1 MNVPPDSATTELR
14 AQTFEQPGQTA
25 GSLGEPGRILLV
37 SCYELGH
44 QPLNLAFPLA
54 YLEDA
59 GYQPAAVDI
68 SVEQLDDETIC
79 NARFVAVSVPMHTA
93 LRLGEQVV
101 RRIRKINPDITVCF
115 YGLYAWMNA
124 DYLLREHA
132 DAVIGG
138 EYEQPLL
145 ELIQRTERGGAEP
158 IDGVGEPGRKSDPSI
173 IRIRFPEPDRSR
185 LPAMEHYAHLLIDGK
200 AVPAGYA
207 ETTRGCAHTCLHCP
221 VVPIYHGRFF
231 AIPREVVLNDIRQQ
245 VQAGAG
251 HITFGD
257 PDFLNGPTHAL
268 RVCRALHEEFPH
280 VTFDMTTRIE
290 HILENRD
297 RFQEFAELGCVFV
310 ISAVESISETVL
322 AKIDKGHTKADV
334 VEALHIL
341 EDAGIAM
348 RPSLLPFTPWTT
360 IDDYIELL
368 EFAEEH
374 DLIEN
379 IDPVH
384 FSIRLLVPPESALLS
399 EPDANEWVGE
409 LDEAAYSYTW
419 SNPDPRVDALQREI
433 ARIVE
438 AASACD
444 ADPYDTFEQIRSAT
458 YRIADIDP
466 PAQPERPRR
475 RWRRPPRLTESW
487 FC

>member
-1 MNVPPDSATTELR
+1 MPSDPSSLVNTLQTQSVPSSIR
-14 AQTFEQPGQTA
+14 
-25 GSLGEPGRILLV
+25 EPGGVLLI

-44 QPLNLAFPLA
+44 QPLNLAFPLT
-54 YLEDA
+54 YLRAA
-59 GYQPAAVDI
+59 GFDPVAVDT
-68 SVEQLDDETIC
+68 SVEDLDDETIRK
-79 NARFVAVSVPMHTA
+79 ARFVAISVPMHTA
-93 LRLGEQVV
+93 LRLGEQVIK
-101 RRIRKINPDITVCF
+101 RIRHLNPDASVCF
-115 YGLYAWMNA
+115 FGLYAWLNA

-145 ELIQRTERGGAEP
+145 ELVERCECGGTEP
-158 IDGVGEPGRKSDPSI
+158 IDGVSEVGRASEPSI
-173 IRIRFPEPDRSR
+173 IRIKFPEPDRSD
-185 LPAMEHYAHLLIDGK
+185 LPSMQRYAHLLIDGK
-200 AVPAGYA
+200 AVPAGYT

-221 VVPIYHGRFF
+221 VVPIYNGRFF
-231 AIPREVVLNDIRQQ
+231 AIPREIVMNDIRQQ

-268 RVCRALHEEFPH
+268 RICRALHEEFPH

-297 RFQEFAELGCVFV
+297 KFSEFAELGCVFV

-322 AKIDKGHTKADV
+322 QKIDKGHSKEDV
-334 VEALHIL
+334 VGALKIL
-341 EDAGIAM
+341 DDAGIAM

-360 IDDYIELL
+360 IEDYIELL
-368 EFAEEH
+368 DFAEEH

-384 FSIRLLVPPESALLS
+384 FSIRLLVPPGSALLN
-399 EPDANEWVGE
+399 EPDAHEWAGE
-409 LDEAAYSYTW
+409 LDEPTYSYVWTHR
-419 SNPDPRVDALQREI
+419 DPRVDELQREI

-438 AASACD
+438 VASQCE
-444 ADPYDTFEQIRSAT
+444 ADPYDTLVQIRAMT
-458 YRIADIDP
+458 YRVADIEP